1 MKCPGINEMAACLDG
16 VLSASEGARLG
27 EHFRVC
33 ARCRKALEELS
44 RLLALGPLD
53 PGRDGLRAARA
64 VLSRGEHPLVMR
76 SARPLAPGLQ
86 VRGTIN

>member
-16 VLSASEGARLG
+16 ALSASEGARLG

-53 PGRDGLRAARA
+53 PGRDGMLAARA
-64 VLSRGEHPLVMR
+64 MAPRGARPLVLR
-76 SARPLAPGLQ
+76 PARPLAPAIR